1 MKPIKPFLTYDQ
13 QVDHLV
19 KKKGLTISDADA
31 AKDALSRISYYALIG
46 GYKNLFYNPMTRTYL
61 QGTTFDDILVL
72 YHFDDA
78 LRDLVFK
85 NIRII
90 EQEMRSM
97 ISYYFC
103 ETYSNLQTDYLDP
116 GHYINTKNSRSDI
129 QKLINVL
136 TYEAYR
142 DIDHPYIVYQRN
154 TYGNVPLWAVMKTL
168 TLGQTSKMY
177 SLLYPQVKSKISK
190 NFVNVNE
197 SDLIKFLKV
206 LTHFRNV
213 CAHNERLFSYVDRN
227 EIPDTVLH
235 KKLKIQQKGTHYICG
250 KSDLF
255 SVVIALRYL
264 LPRKSFLVFKKA
276 LVQEIG
282 RTVKNAST
290 LTEDKLLSAMG
301 FPENWRDITRYKM

>member
-1 MKPIKPFLTYDQ
+1 M
-13 QVDHLV
+13 
-19 KKKGLTISDADA
+19 
-31 AKDALSRISYYALIG
+31 
-46 GYKNLFYNPMTRTYL
+46 
-61 QGTTFDDILVL
+61 
-72 YHFDDA
+72 
-78 LRDLVFK
+78 
-85 NIRII
+85 
-90 EQEMRSM
+90 
-97 ISYYFC
+97 
-103 ETYSNLQTDYLDP
+103 
-116 GHYINTKNSRSDI
+116 
-129 QKLINVL
+129 
-136 TYEAYR
+136 
-142 DIDHPYIVYQRN
+142 
-154 TYGNVPLWAVMKTL
+154 
-168 TLGQTSKMY
+168 
-177 SLLYPQVKSKISK
+177 
-190 NFVNVNE
+190 
-197 SDLIKFLKV
+197 
-206 LTHFRNV
+206 